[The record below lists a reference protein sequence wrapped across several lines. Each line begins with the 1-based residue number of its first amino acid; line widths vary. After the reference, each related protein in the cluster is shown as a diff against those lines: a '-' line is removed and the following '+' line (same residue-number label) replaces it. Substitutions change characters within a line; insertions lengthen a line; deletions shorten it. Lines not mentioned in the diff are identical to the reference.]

1 MFYHAVNRSFLP
13 QSHNNSYIYYNN
25 NIIFCPLLCHFL
37 YFENGFSFLFYVF
50 SISYFF
56 SLFCFSLY
64 NLKISKLILI
74 FILFSA
80 FRLRFSK
87 YLDPIFIVAF
97 YWLLYISVEGNFMLI
112 DCVYILFFIA
122 LSPQISL
129 LGRYSVLK
137 QHSNRATINTHPILF
152 HLIFY

>member
-1 MFYHAVNRSFLP
+1 MLLTAVSFLN
-13 QSHNNSYIYYNN
+13 HTITAIYI
-25 NIIFCPLLCHFL
+25 IIIIL
-37 YFENGFSFLFYVF
+37 YFALYSVIFSILATVFLFFSMFSLSAISFLCYV
-50 SISYFF
+50 
-56 SLFCFSLY
+56 L
-64 NLKISKLILI
+64 LKFSKLILI
-74 FILFSA
+74 FIVYSA
-80 FRLRFSK
+80 FGLRFSK

-137 QHSNRATINTHPILF
+137 QH
-152 HLIFY
+152 

>member
-37 YFENGFSFLFYVF
+37 YFGNGFSFLFYVF

-56 SLFCFSLY
+56 SMFCFSL
-64 NLKISKLILI
+64 ISKLILI

-80 FRLRFSK
+80 FLLRFSK
-87 YLDPIFIVAF
+87 YLDPIVIVA
-97 YWLLYISVEGNFMLI
+97 VEGNFMLI

-137 QHSNRATINTHPILF
+137 QHSNRVTTNTHPILF